1 MSNVKKR
8 IAIIGGGIVGLAT
21 AYKILK
27 NFNYDFDVVVYE
39 KENKVGLHQSGSNS
53 GVLHAGLYYKPG
65 SLKAKLATNGINQMV
80 AFCSENNIHY
90 EICGKIVLARTN
102 DEVETLKKLYS
113 NGINNNV
120 ENLKYLD
127 SLEEI
132 KNFEPN
138 AEGVAAVFVG
148 SEGIVNFSEVCN
160 KLYSHISNMGGE
172 VRFNSKFKSRKI
184 IGNKIK
190 LFFHDGSEDEADY
203 VINCAGLYSD
213 VVAKKFGINTEVKI
227 IPFRGDYYKLNIEK
241 SHLVKNLIYPVP
253 DIKYPFLGVHLTRKL
268 DGSIEVGPNAVFAFA
283 REGYNWKTIN
293 VKEFFDA
300 VFFIGFTK
308 FLLKHY
314 KLVFEEMLSSIFK
327 YFFIKKIEKLFD
339 NINSDDIVLSTS
351 GVRAQAISKN
361 GELIQ
366 DFYFL
371 EVENSLHVLNAPSPG
386 ATASLAIADYI
397 IDEFYKRLIK

>member
-1 MSNVKKR
+1 MSNVKKK

-27 NFNYDFDVVVYE
+27 NFNSDFDVVVYE
-39 KENKVGLHQSGSNS
+39 KEGKVALHQSGSNS

-65 SLKAKLATNGINQMV
+65 SLKAKLATNGINQMM
-80 AFCSENNIHY
+80 AFCNENNIHY
-90 EICGKIVLARTN
+90 EICGKIVLARTK
-102 DEVETLKKLYS
+102 DEIETLKKLYN

-120 ENLKYLD
+120 ENLQYLD
-127 SLEEI
+127 TPEKI
-132 KNFEPN
+132 KHFEPN
-138 AEGVAAVFVG
+138 AEGLAAVFVG
-148 SEGIVNFSEVCN
+148 SEGIVNFNQVCN
-160 KLYSHISNMGGE
+160 KLYSHIIDMGGK
-172 VRFNSKFKSRKI
+172 VLFNHTFKSRKVSE
-184 IGNKIK
+184 NKIK
-190 LFFHDGSEDEADY
+190 LFFSDKNIGEADY

-213 VVAKKFGINTEVKI
+213 VVAKNFGINVEVKI
-227 IPFRGDYYKLNIEK
+227 IPFRGDYYRLNNKK

-253 DIKYPFLGVHLTRKL
+253 DIKYPFLGVHLTRKI

-300 VFFIGFTK
+300 VFFIGFIK
-308 FLLKHY
+308 FLLKHN
-314 KLVFEEMLSSIFK
+314 KLVFEEMLSSVFK

-371 EVENSLHVLNAPSPG
+371 EAENSLHVLNAPSPG